1 MGGLPTTT
9 LTGCQEIISL
19 VPGWCQGGGAS
30 LVGKQRTWCSSTLL
44 CPLPYFLC
52 LRHNFNVI
60 PSFIMYATTNQSQ
73 QHRCCL
79 RRNVSP
85 TTCLTGSQ
93 SQSGCFPSNADCNA
107 FPRLPHSS
115 SEELLNK
122 SSPPYNCIWENQR
135 EGHLAHSA
143 PPRTTS
149 VPPQ

>member
-1 MGGLPTTT
+1 MV
-9 LTGCQEIISL
+9 
-19 VPGWCQGGGAS
+19 VPAWWGRKW
-30 LVGKQRTWCSSTLL
+30 TWCSSTLL

-60 PSFIMYATTNQSQ
+60 PSFIMYATTTQT
-73 QHRCCL
+73 HRCCL

-135 EGHLAHSA
+135 EGHLAHYSA
-143 PPRTTS
+143 PPYNIGPTPVILTS
-149 VPPQ
+149 SHPKPITAEGGT